1 MPCDLTPDN
10 HCIYP
15 YDLELEPLGEDQI
28 YPQGGP
34 ELDPVMKADQHPIL
48 TDISGDSHMD
58 LAIGRDTVDGKLAV
72 IPGVFPAL
80 CETGPEARLLRMC
93 KSLPFHSGS
102 PYH

>member
-10 HCIYP
+10 HCICP
-15 YDLELEPLGEDQI
+15 YDLELEPLGEDHI

-72 IPGVFPAL
+72 IPGVLSAL
-80 CETGPEARLLRMC
+80 CETRPDGRWSRMW
-93 KSLPFHSGS
+93 KSLLFHI
-102 PYH
+102 